1 MKRTVVAL
9 SLSGFAAF
17 AAASGA
23 ATAGSGAFQEEK
35 IQAAFESLS
44 ADNIRGWEDKARA
57 GDPLAQNLMGLAH
70 KYGGFVRQDHAASM
84 QWFRKAAEQGFV
96 DAQFNL
102 GRIYGPADGLY
113 RRSRA
118 APEDY
123 AEAAKWLGKAA
134 AQGYTPAQVKL
145 AELYASGGHGLDRDY
160 VRAYFWTSV
169 AAENGSEPARKQLTS
184 YALRMSEAQIAAAK
198 ELARTWKP

>member
-1 MKRTVVAL
+1 MRRMRAAL
-9 SLSGFAAF
+9 WLPGLMALATLSS
-17 AAASGA
+17 AAAGDVFHA
-23 ATAGSGAFQEEK
+23 EK

-44 ADNIRGWEDKARA
+44 AHNVGAWEEKARA

-70 KYGGFVRQDHAASM
+70 KYGSFVRQDHALSA
-84 QWFRKAAEQGFV
+84 QWFRKAAEQGFA

-134 AQGYTPAQVKL
+134 AQGYAPAQIRL
-145 AELYASGGHGLDRDY
+145 GDLYASGGRGLEQDY
-160 VRAYFWTSV
+160 VRAYAWTSL
-169 AAENGSEPARKQLTS
+169 AAANGNPPALKQLES
-184 YALRMSEAQIAAAK
+184 YAARMSEAQIAAAK
-198 ELARTWKP
+198 DLARAWRP

>member
-1 MKRTVVAL
+1 MKQTLVAL

-17 AAASGA
+17 GMPTGA
-23 ATAGSGAFQEEK
+23 PAAGSGAFQEEK

-44 ADNIRGWEDKARA
+44 ADNVRGWEEKARA
-57 GDPLAQNLMGLAH
+57 GDALAQNLMGLAH
-70 KYGGFVRQDHAASM
+70 KYGTFVRQDHALSA
-84 QWFRKAAEQGFV
+84 QWFREAAQQGFA

-113 RRSRA
+113 RKSRG

-134 AQGYTPAQVKL
+134 AQGYAPAQIKL
-145 AELYASGGHGLDRDY
+145 GELYATGGPGLAQDNGE
-160 VRAYFWTSV
+160 AYFWTSL
-169 AAENGSEPARKQLTS
+169 AAANGNQAARKQMEV
-184 YALRMSEAQIAAAK
+184 YAARMSEAQVAAAK
-198 ELARTWKP
+198 ERAKAWKR